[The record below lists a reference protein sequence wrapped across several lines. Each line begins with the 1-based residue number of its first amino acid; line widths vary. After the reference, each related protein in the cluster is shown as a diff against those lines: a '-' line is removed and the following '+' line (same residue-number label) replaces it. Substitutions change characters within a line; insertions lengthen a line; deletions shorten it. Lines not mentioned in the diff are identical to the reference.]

1 MSFRESFKE
10 NFPVP
15 SMNVND
21 WAARV
26 LKHGRENFFA
36 HPSHPFWGG
45 VGAILKVAVMTGRIL
60 ETRVALADPRSHG
73 ERNEGQ
79 SPLSICLL

>member
-1 MSFRESFKE
+1 MLLMQGNLQFPAVGFHYSFYVSFLGMSFRESFKE

-26 LKHGRENFFA
+26 LKHGREIFF
-36 HPSHPFWGG
+36 
-45 VGAILKVAVMTGRIL
+45 
-60 ETRVALADPRSHG
+60 
-73 ERNEGQ
+73 
-79 SPLSICLL
+79 